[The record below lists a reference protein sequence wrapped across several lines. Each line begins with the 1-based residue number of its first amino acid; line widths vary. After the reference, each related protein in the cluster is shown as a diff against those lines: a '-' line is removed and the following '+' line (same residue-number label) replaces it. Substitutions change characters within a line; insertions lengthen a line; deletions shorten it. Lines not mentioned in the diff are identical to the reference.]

1 MLLTPEVVG
10 IAASAIGL
18 LGLLARKARCFARRV
33 KGRFEYGVGFT
44 DRSILPEISD
54 DIKYYRCACR
64 ALPIIDKGIDGVRS
78 APIGPSSWRK
88 ALKLS
93 VPSKPE

>member
-78 APIGPSSWRK
+78 APIGLNSWRR

-93 VPSKPE
+93 GPSKQE